1 MDYIL
6 AIGRLTRQKNFKFLI
21 KNFEKLKS
29 KYPELNLI
37 ILGEGEEKNYIEEII
52 KKLSLTD
59 SVFFKD
65 LTMFLII

>member
-37 ILGEGEEKNYIEEII
+37 ILGEGEEKII
-52 KKLSLTD
+52 LKK
-59 SVFFKD
+59 
-65 LTMFLII
+65 